1 MLYHRELTYIHLPTL
16 VEVLYY
22 RELTYHDY
30 LILGIYLYRYS
41 RLIDS
46 FVIITSIEGDDGML
60 YYRELSYIHLSNLG
74 GVLYYR
80 ELTYSVLPSTYFTD

>member
-30 LILGIYLYRYS
+30 LILGIYLHGYS
-41 RLIDS
+41 GLIDS
-46 FVIITSIEGDDGML
+46 FVTTTLIEGDDGML
-60 YYRELSYIHLSNLG
+60 YYRELSHIYLFDLG
-74 GVLYYR
+74 GVLYHC
-80 ELTYSVLPSTYFTD
+80 ELTYSILPSTSML